1 MRLVPFTSIAYTALI
16 PLKNLQMRRVAAVLA
31 TASLCACATP
41 GMQADV
47 TAGAA
52 ADAGIAAATA
62 MAPIAPPASAA
73 ATAAT
78 PSAPAASAAAGIA
91 APSVVVP
98 DPLGDLISEP
108 DEAQPSTVDI
118 PREPALVLP
127 PMPPGNLW
135 ERIRKGFAM
144 PNLETA
150 LAENRTRW
158 YASQG
163 EYIDRMARRS
173 QRYLFHIVEEIE
185 QRGMP
190 TELALLPFVESA
202 FQPEAISSAKAA
214 GLWQFIPSTG
224 RNYELDQNMWHDE
237 RRDVIESTRAA
248 LDYLQKL
255 HDMFG
260 DWHLALAAYNWGEG
274 AVSRAIEKNRRARKP
289 TGYTSLRMP
298 RETAYYVPKLQ
309 AIKNIVSEPER
320 YGVALP
326 RVDDAP
332 YFVAVHKTRD
342 IDVDTA
348 ARLAEMEPADFR
360 ALNPAFNRP
369 VIVGASD
376 TKLLLPADK
385 VDLFHAN
392 LAAWEATGQP
402 LASWTTYRMQPKD
415 TLAVV
420 AKRVGISEQ
429 QLREANR
436 VPPRYRLAGGSTILI
451 PRDETMEDDIS
462 VASLDAHF
470 ALVPERPN
478 LRKVTYRVRRGDTLH
493 GVARRWGVNEKEIIV
508 WNHLTAPTLFA
519 GQRLQLTVAAPKA
532 RAGKHHAAKGSKA
545 KAKKSAVAAPATKA
559 TSARSPAKAPAKSA
573 AKPAPRAAVPA
584 AVRVSAAR

>member
-1 MRLVPFTSIAYTALI
+1 
-16 PLKNLQMRRVAAVLA
+16 
-31 TASLCACATP
+31 
-41 GMQADV
+41 MQTNV
-47 TAGAA
+47 ESGAA
-52 ADAGIAAATA
+52 AVAVVPAAVNPPPATPAMATAPVAPVATTTSPVSAAA
-62 MAPIAPPASAA
+62 AA
-73 ATAAT
+73 ATAA
-78 PSAPAASAAAGIA
+78 IA
-91 APSVVVP
+91 APSSAAKP
-98 DPLGDLISEP
+98 DPVGELVDQL
-108 DEAQPSTVDI
+108 DEAQPSVVEI
-118 PREPALVLP
+118 PREPTLVLP
-127 PMPPGNLW
+127 AMPPGNLW
-135 ERIRKGFAM
+135 ERIRRGFAM
-144 PNLETA
+144 PNLETP
-150 LAENRTRW
+150 LADNRTRW

-185 QRGMP
+185 RRGMP

-224 RNYELDQNMWHDE
+224 KDYELAQNMWHDE

-255 HDMFG
+255 HDMFD

-274 AVSRAIEKNRRARKP
+274 AVARAIEKNRRARKP
-289 TGYTSLRMP
+289 TVYTSLKMP

-326 RVDDAP
+326 RIDDMP
-332 YFVAVHKTRD
+332 YFVAVQKTRD

-376 TKLLLPADK
+376 AKLLLPADK
-385 VDLFHAN
+385 ADRFHAN

-402 LASWTTYRMQPKD
+402 LASWTTYTMQPSD
-415 TLAVV
+415 TLASV
-420 AKRVGISEQ
+420 AKRAGIGEQ

-436 VPPRYRLAGGSTILI
+436 VPPRYRLAPGSTILI
-451 PRDETMEDDIS
+451 PRDETMEDDIPA
-462 VASLDAHF
+462 ASLDARF
-470 ALVPERPN
+470 ALVPERSN
-478 LRKVTYRVRRGDTLH
+478 LRKVTYRVRRGDTLL
-493 GVARRWGVNEKEIIV
+493 GVARRWNVDEKDIIV

-519 GQRLQLTVAAPKA
+519 GQRLELTVPAPKA
-532 RAGKHHAAKGSKA
+532 QVAKGSKG
-545 KAKKSAVAAPATKA
+545 KSHATKA
-559 TSARSPAKAPAKSA
+559 SAAKAPAKPTTKSA
-573 AKPAPRAAVPA
+573 SKPAPRASGPSP
-584 AVRVSAAR
+584 VRVSAAR

>member
-1 MRLVPFTSIAYTALI
+1 
-16 PLKNLQMRRVAAVLA
+16 
-31 TASLCACATP
+31 
-41 GMQADV
+41 MQADV
-47 TAGAA
+47 TAGAT
-52 ADAGIAAATA
+52 ADASVAAATA
-62 MAPIAPPASAA
+62 VAPIVAPVGAAGVAAA
-73 ATAAT
+73 AT
-78 PSAPAASAAAGIA
+78 APAASASAGMA
-91 APSVVVP
+91 APSAVVP
-98 DPLGDLISEP
+98 DPIGQLVSEP
-108 DEAQPSTVDI
+108 DEAQPAVVEI
-118 PREPALVLP
+118 PREPTLVLP

-144 PNLETA
+144 PDLDTK

-163 EYIDRMARRS
+163 EYIDRMAQRS

-185 QRGMP
+185 RRGMP

-224 RNYELDQNMWHDE
+224 KNYELAQNMWHDE

-255 HDMFG
+255 HDMFN

-289 TGYTSLRMP
+289 TGYTSLKMP
-298 RETAYYVPKLQ
+298 QETAYYVPKLQ

-326 RVDDAP
+326 RIDDTP
-332 YFVAVHKTRD
+332 YFVAVHTTRD

-385 VDLFHAN
+385 ADRFHAN

-402 LASWTTYRMQPKD
+402 LASWTTYKMQPSD
-415 TLAVV
+415 TLAAV
-420 AKRVGISEQ
+420 AKRAGIGEQ

-470 ALVPERPN
+470 ALVPEHAN

-493 GVARRWGVNEKEIIV
+493 GVARRWGVDEKDIIV

-519 GQRLQLTVAAPKA
+519 GQRLELTVPAPKA
-532 RAGKHHAAKGSKA
+532 RARKPQVAKGGKTSAKGS
-545 KAKKSAVAAPATKA
+545 SVAAPATRASTAK
-559 TSARSPAKAPAKSA
+559 SPAKAPTTSA
-573 AKPAPRAAVPA
+573 SKPSPRAAGPA
-584 AVRVSAAR
+584 PVRVSAAR

>member
-1 MRLVPFTSIAYTALI
+1 
-16 PLKNLQMRRVAAVLA
+16 
-31 TASLCACATP
+31 
-41 GMQADV
+41 MQADV
-47 TAGAA
+47 TAGAT
-52 ADAGIAAATA
+52 ADAAVAAATA
-62 MAPIAPPASAA
+62 VAPIVAPVGAAGVAAA
-73 ATAAT
+73 AT
-78 PSAPAASAAAGIA
+78 APAASASAGMA
-91 APSVVVP
+91 APSAVVP
-98 DPLGDLISEP
+98 DPIGQLVSEP
-108 DEAQPSTVDI
+108 DEAQPAVVEI
-118 PREPALVLP
+118 PREPTLVLP

-144 PNLETA
+144 PDLETK

-163 EYIDRMARRS
+163 EYIDRMAQRS

-185 QRGMP
+185 RRGMP

-224 RNYELDQNMWHDE
+224 KNYELAQNMWHDE

-255 HDMFG
+255 HDMFN

-289 TGYTSLRMP
+289 TGYTSLKMP
-298 RETAYYVPKLQ
+298 QETAYYVPKLQ

-326 RVDDAP
+326 RIDDTP
-332 YFVAVHKTRD
+332 YFVAVHTTRD

-385 VDLFHAN
+385 ADRFHAN

-402 LASWTTYRMQPKD
+402 LASWTTYKMQPSD
-415 TLAVV
+415 TLAAV
-420 AKRVGISEQ
+420 AKRAGIGEQ

-470 ALVPERPN
+470 ALVPEHAN

-493 GVARRWGVNEKEIIV
+493 GVARRWGVDEKDIIV

-519 GQRLQLTVAAPKA
+519 GQRLELTVPAPKA
-532 RAGKHHAAKGSKA
+532 RAGKPQVARGSKA
-545 KAKKSAVAAPATKA
+545 NANKSAVAAPATKSTTA
-559 TSARSPAKAPAKSA
+559 KSPAKAPAKSA
-573 AKPAPRAAVPA
+573 AKPAPRAAGPA